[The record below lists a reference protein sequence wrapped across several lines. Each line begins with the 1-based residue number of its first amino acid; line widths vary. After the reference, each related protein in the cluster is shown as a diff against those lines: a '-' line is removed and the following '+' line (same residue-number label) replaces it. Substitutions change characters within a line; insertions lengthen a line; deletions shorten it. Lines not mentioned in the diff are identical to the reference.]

1 MKIKRGRRLLAAVL
15 SGTMLMATG
24 IVASAMYVSDYR
36 MVGSVGVTAE
46 IGYNDYVAYAQTTA
60 SSNVD
65 SDFELSV
72 TTLAGT
78 TPWDGTSYERPYY
91 QMEKRYST
99 PVKRV
104 WGAIR
109 VDSPDGSYEFQ
120 LDTGD

>member
-46 IGYNDYVAYAQTTA
+46 IGFTGYDAYAQISA

-65 SDFELSV
+65 SYFDMVAF
-72 TTLAGT
+72 TTSGT
-78 TPWDGTSYERPYY
+78 KDWNGVSYERSYY
-91 QMEKRYST
+91 QLERHFGS
-99 PVKRV
+99 PVNAVK
-104 WGAIR
+104 GSIR

-120 LDTGD
+120 LDTRD